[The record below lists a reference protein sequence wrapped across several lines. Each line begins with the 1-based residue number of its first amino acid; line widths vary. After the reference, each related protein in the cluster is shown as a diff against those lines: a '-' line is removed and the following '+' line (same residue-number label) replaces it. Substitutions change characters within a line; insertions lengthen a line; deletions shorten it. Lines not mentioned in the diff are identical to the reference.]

1 MSREIE
7 YFNARLWGMR
17 SFLLPEALYES
28 LLEANTRDA
37 WTSVLRDTP
46 YGEFLGPSFELD
58 DSRVLFRAIDA
69 SIAQRTH
76 RLTRLASGRP
86 AVALR
91 ICLAEQD
98 LQNLL
103 TVVSGIHHHSS
114 PLDILSGTLAGS
126 LIGSEQL
133 QALVH
138 CHNTREAADYLT
150 TWGYPYHSI
159 FRRSLGRHPDKPLSE
174 QRLDLNRGFMD
185 ALIADAHEC
194 GYPVILRFMRERI
207 DRTNL
212 ITALMWRSL
221 PSDRAPSE
229 FFLPRGQWV
238 QRKTFNRML
247 AASSLGHVISLLP
260 PGPFKTSANRAEQK
274 LSDPTRISLFETSLE
289 WEIIHR
295 YSRPLTMDPL
305 GAEWTLG
312 FLLRLRREGIRIK
325 QSLTRLLYEIPI
337 DLFLEMSAYA

>member
-1 MSREIE
+1 MSRGIE

-17 SFLLPEALYES
+17 SFFLPEALYQS
-28 LLEANTRDA
+28 LLAANTRDE
-37 WTSVLRDTP
+37 WTSVLRDTT
-46 YGEFLGPSFELD
+46 YGEFLGPSLEPN
-58 DSRVLFRAIDA
+58 DSRVLFRAVDS
-69 SIAQRTH
+69 SIALRTH

-103 TVVSGIHHHSS
+103 TIGSGIHHHSS
-114 PLDILSGTLAGS
+114 PLDIVSGTLAGG
-126 LIGSEQL
+126 LLGSEQL
-133 QALVH
+133 QALSH

-150 TWGYPYHSI
+150 TWGFPYHSV
-159 FRRSLGRHPDKPLSE
+159 FRSSLGRHPDKPLSE
-174 QRLDLNRGFMD
+174 QRLDLNRGFLE
-185 ALIADAHEC
+185 ALIADARGC
-194 GYPVILRFMRERI
+194 AYPVILRFMRERV
-207 DRTNL
+207 DRINL

-229 FFLPRGQWV
+229 FFLPGGQWI
-238 QRKTFNRML
+238 QPGNFSRLL
-247 AASSLGHVISLLP
+247 AASSLSHVISLLP
-260 PGPFKTSANRAEQK
+260 PGPFRKSTDRAAQK
-274 LSDPTRISLFETSLE
+274 LTDPTRISLFETYLE

-295 YSRPLTMDPL
+295 YSRPLNLDPL